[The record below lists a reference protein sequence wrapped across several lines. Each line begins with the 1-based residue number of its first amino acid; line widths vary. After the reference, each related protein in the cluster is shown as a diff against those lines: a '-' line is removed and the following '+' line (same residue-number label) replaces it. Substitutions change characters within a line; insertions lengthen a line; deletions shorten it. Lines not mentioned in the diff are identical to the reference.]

1 MSSDL
6 EGNEFC
12 DMCGILLPSTNG
24 IAAIF
29 GKKPTNIL
37 GKKYCLKCATIKIN
51 KARSG
56 KWKEEKQLEELL
68 EEQIK

>member
-12 DMCGILLPSTNG
+12 DMCGQLLPSTKG
-24 IAAIF
+24 ILAIF

-37 GKKYCLKCATIKIN
+37 GKKYCERCATIKIN

-56 KWKEEKQLEELL
+56 K
-68 EEQIK
+68 